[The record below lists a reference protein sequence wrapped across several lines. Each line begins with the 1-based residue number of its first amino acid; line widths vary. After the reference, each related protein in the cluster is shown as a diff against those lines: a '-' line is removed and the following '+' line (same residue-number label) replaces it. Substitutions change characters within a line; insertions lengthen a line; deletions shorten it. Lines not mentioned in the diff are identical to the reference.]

1 MGAELAA
8 LLQTM
13 QAGGPYV
20 LAVILLYFW
29 RNERDEKLAL
39 RANHEALQI
48 KLLENT
54 VAQVQAT
61 TKMEGAI
68 TALKDVLTQFLNK
81 LG

>member
-1 MGAELAA
+1 M
-8 LLQTM
+8 
-13 QAGGPYV
+13 